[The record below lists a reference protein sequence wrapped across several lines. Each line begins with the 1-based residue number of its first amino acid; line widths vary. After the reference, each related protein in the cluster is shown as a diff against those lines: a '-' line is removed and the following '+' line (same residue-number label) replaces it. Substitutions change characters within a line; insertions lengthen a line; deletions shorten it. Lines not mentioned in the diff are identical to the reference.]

1 MWRCRRGARVP
12 NIQPSVLQLRTGHM
26 LSADRGSCLLR
37 LAFTALTSCI
47 PLSSGVDSCSAIST
61 YTTTRG
67 FRMHRQPGRHLL
79 LAALIFL
86 AIPAFAKHSHGDN
99 DRSSFGSN
107 ITISEGETVGDV
119 ACAFCS
125 VHVRGEVTGDVAVAF
140 GSITV
145 EPGHTVAGDTAILLG
160 DLNLKEGSSVNGDVA
175 VMTGNTHLAEGAVI
189 RGSRAVVPQPI

>member
-1 MWRCRRGARVP
+1 
-12 NIQPSVLQLRTGHM
+12 
-26 LSADRGSCLLR
+26 
-37 LAFTALTSCI
+37 
-47 PLSSGVDSCSAIST
+47 
-61 YTTTRG
+61 
-67 FRMHRQPGRHLL
+67 MHRQPGRHLL

-175 VMTGNTHLAEGAVI
+175 VMAGNTHLAEGAVI
-189 RGSRAVVPQPI
+189 RGSRAVVPQPIGTLILLAPFLVLAGLIWLIVHLVRRRRYAFPVYPHGRGIRPPPR